1 MNTLKYLIV
10 FLIFSSNLNSQ
21 ELIYYNV
28 NSSPVFRVDGN
39 KISLKEVKTFI
50 SSNPKALKYFNKALF
65 NEAIL
70 YTISIPSITYLS
82 YCIFY
87 VNDQENLEQNWNLI
101 GLSIGSLIFSF
112 SLKIDRNF
120 KKAVD
125 EYNGFVTPKKNFS
138 LSFNYNGNN
147 AGVSL
152 KW

>member
-1 MNTLKYLIV
+1 
-10 FLIFSSNLNSQ
+10 
-21 ELIYYNV
+21 
-28 NSSPVFRVDGN
+28 
-39 KISLKEVKTFI
+39 
-50 SSNPKALKYFNKALF
+50 
-65 NEAIL
+65 
-70 YTISIPSITYLS
+70 
-82 YCIFY
+82 
-87 VNDQENLEQNWNLI
+87 VNDKENLEQNWNLI

-125 EYNGFVTPKKNFS
+125 EYNGFVTQKKNFS